1 MRDKIKDREYIEEN
15 YNFYLNSYNERFEII
30 KEKFAKYL
38 KEGIPYS
45 KIEDAMGGRY
55 YWIFTSGFESFYA
68 GYSLGLDI

>member
-38 KEGIPYS
+38 K
-45 KIEDAMGGRY
+45 
-55 YWIFTSGFESFYA
+55 
-68 GYSLGLDI
+68 